1 MAVGQPQGTVR
12 VERRRHMGRTH
23 VEHAIIA
30 VAVGH
35 ELCPAVMLS
44 TDVRMYQI
52 YSFCSAPEEVSY
64 TANSAA
70 REISLFILIVLESLF
85 FYALRWVGL

>member
-35 ELCPAVMLS
+35 ELWPAVMLS
-44 TDVRMYQI
+44 TDVRIYQV
-52 YSFCSAPEEVSY
+52 YSF
-64 TANSAA
+64 
-70 REISLFILIVLESLF
+70 
-85 FYALRWVGL
+85 